1 MDEFD
6 FFTACATVLM
16 GVVIFV
22 VQNLILKL
30 VIEPAK
36 DLKKQVVETGSVTL
50 FHMAKLSNATPSQE
64 VADAIKARSASIRA
78 YSDLVMCY
86 DLIRQL
92 YKLPSKQA
100 IKEACGNLNL
110 IASNMSPRYQE
121 YHKQSGH
128 SGSLAMENN
137 KLLRETSE
145 LLGIGLTYEN

>member
-1 MDEFD
+1 LDAFD
-6 FFTACATVLM
+6 FFTAFATVLM

-36 DLKKQVVETGSVTL
+36 DLKKQIVETGSVTL

-64 VADAIKARSASIRA
+64 VADAIKAQSASIRP

-86 DLIRQL
+86 GLIRQF

-110 IASNMSPRYQE
+110 IASNMSPSYQKH
-121 YHKQSGH
+121 HKQSG
-128 SGSLAMENN
+128 GGDDLAMENN
-137 KLLRETSE
+137 KLLRKTSE
-145 LLGIGLTYEN
+145 LLGIGLTHDN